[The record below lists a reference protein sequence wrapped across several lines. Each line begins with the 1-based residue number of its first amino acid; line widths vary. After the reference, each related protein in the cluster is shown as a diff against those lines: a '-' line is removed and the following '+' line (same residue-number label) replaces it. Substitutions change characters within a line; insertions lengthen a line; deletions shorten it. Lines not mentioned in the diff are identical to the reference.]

1 MGIYAG
7 WIFPRLIDWTMR
19 SEETTPYRRAL
30 IPRAQ
35 GRVLEIGIGSGL
47 NLPFYMEDVELV
59 IGLDPSP
66 ELLRVAARRGEQSR
80 VPLQLL
86 RATAE
91 ALPVKDGSVDT
102 VVMTWSLCSIP
113 NARQALAEMHR
124 VLSSDGQLLF
134 VEHGL
139 SPEEGVA
146 RWQHRFDPFWVRI
159 SCHLDRPMEA
169 LISEAGFGL
178 TELQTGYLR
187 TGPKLMTYMYSGR
200 ATPGTL
206 VTDHHFSGDSSRA
219 AEKGS

>member
-1 MGIYAG
+1 MGIYTR

-102 VVMTWSLCSIP
+102 VGMTWSLCSIS

-134 VEHGL
+134 VQHGL
-139 SPEEGVA
+139 
-146 RWQHRFDPFWVRI
+146 
-159 SCHLDRPMEA
+159 
-169 LISEAGFGL
+169 
-178 TELQTGYLR
+178 
-187 TGPKLMTYMYSGR
+187 
-200 ATPGTL
+200 
-206 VTDHHFSGDSSRA
+206 
-219 AEKGS
+219 

>member
-1 MGIYAG
+1 
-7 WIFPRLIDWTMR
+7 
-19 SEETTPYRRAL
+19 
-30 IPRAQ
+30 
-35 GRVLEIGIGSGL
+35 
-47 NLPFYMEDVELV
+47 
-59 IGLDPSP
+59 
-66 ELLRVAARRGEQSR
+66 
-80 VPLQLL
+80 VPV
-86 RATAE
+86 R
-91 ALPVKDGSVDT
+91 DGSVDT

-159 SCHLDRPMEA
+159 SCHLDRPMDA